1 MKYLFLELLVG
12 MFVAASLAQGAS
24 KKNSPEFVIGSYR
37 IIETTRIYPKP
48 NYYDQILDCSG
59 QPSPLNSTGLGLS
72 GSGATGNAN
81 GLAPIILPGSSGQD
95 LNQGLSQ
102 GFGNSAGSLNHNSG
116 LGPIT
121 IDTNNPVGG
130 NTTGSGIP
138 VGGLGGGGYNGGN
151 SMGSGYP
158 NPSSGVT
165 LEKIVNIGNII
176 WSLIDM
182 GRVHTRVQTYRAFAL
197 PKGIVCW
204 TDLDNWQI
212 PISKVFSVEY
222 KNLVGNVIAVY
233 SYRISFVYGGNV
245 DGVGKYIANLTVTP
259 VDLRVSWGFNFSSE
273 VHIPATFNIGTRQNP
288 IAGMQVFVFWNI
300 GNSLKAEQK
309 SALYFVAGDGRVQ
322 LTEARR

>member
-1 MKYLFLELLVG
+1 MKYLILALLVG
-12 MFVAASLAQGAS
+12 MFVSVSLAQGPS
-24 KKNSPEFVIGSYR
+24 PKNNPEFVIGSYR
-37 IIETTRIYPKP
+37 IIETTRIYPRP

-59 QPSPLNSTGLGLS
+59 QPSPLNATGLGSS
-72 GSGATGNAN
+72 GSGATGAAN
-81 GLAPIILPGSSGQD
+81 GLSPILLQGSSGQD
-95 LNQGLSQ
+95 LNP
-102 GFGNSAGSLNHNSG
+102 GFGSGSGNLNNNSG
-116 LGPIT
+116 SGPIT
-121 IDTNNPVGG
+121 LDTNNPGDG
-130 NTTGSGIP
+130 NATGSRIS
-138 VGGLGGGGYNGGN
+138 VGGLGGGGGYNGGN

-158 NPSSGVT
+158 NSSGGVT

-197 PKGIVCW
+197 PKGIGCW
-204 TDLDNWQI
+204 TDLENWQI

-222 KNLVGNVIAVY
+222 KNLVGKVIAVY

-245 DGVGKYIANLTVTP
+245 DGVGKFIANLTVTP

-288 IAGMQVFVFWNI
+288 IAGMQVYVFWNI
-300 GNSLKAEQK
+300 GNSLKAETK

-322 LTEARR
+322 LTEATK